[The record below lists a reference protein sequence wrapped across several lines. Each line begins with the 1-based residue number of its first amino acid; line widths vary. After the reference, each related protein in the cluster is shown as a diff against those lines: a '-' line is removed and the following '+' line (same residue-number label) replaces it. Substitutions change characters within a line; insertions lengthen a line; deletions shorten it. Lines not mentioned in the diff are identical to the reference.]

1 MGTYFEGGEERP
13 RSVQAFARRPRGE
26 MSPTV
31 RVARCWAEP
40 PEVPQVSEPLLAET
54 NSPAGRRQVSPL
66 ILGVGPPGLPKA
78 REQEKPFPR
87 GPHDAPGPPWNLWS
101 RPPARALG
109 ASQDR
114 RSSSSPA
121 RRTWTLRRVAHVLA
135 AFESSRGRRSSGA
148 RGQPAAAALEP
159 AAYPQ
164 GQVRTGVS
172 VA

>member
-1 MGTYFEGGEERP
+1 MGTYSEGGEERP

-40 PEVPQVSEPLLAET
+40 PEVPQVSEPLLVET

-87 GPHDAPGPPWNLWS
+87 GLTMPRGRPGTSGPDP
-101 RPPARALG
+101 RPGHWGR
-109 ASQDR
+109 
-114 RSSSSPA
+114 
-121 RRTWTLRRVAHVLA
+121 RRTAGALPPQLA
-135 AFESSRGRRSSGA
+135 GPGHSDASPTSWQRLKVPGA
-148 RGQPAAAALEP
+148 GGAQEL
-159 AAYPQ
+159 
-164 GQVRTGVS
+164 GVS
-172 VA
+172 PPQPP